1 MGADSSEMM
10 TLLQELALIKE
21 MDAKYERGAKGEAE
35 TAEFETRKH
44 RRQEICHQIV
54 ELWGTVS

>member
-1 MGADSSEMM
+1 MMG
-10 TLLQELALIKE
+10 LLQELALMKE
-21 MDAKYERGAKGEAE
+21 MDAKYAGGAKGEAE

-54 ELWGTVS
+54 ALGGTVS